1 MLTREEEL
9 AWDILSTA
17 DDIDFIE
24 YRKTRKNTW
33 LTRERKILHVSDMD
47 TDHIVSCI
55 NMLERA
61 GQQDTLSYEGLTEEV
76 NRRLVEFM
84 KEQNETTSI

>member
-1 MLTREEEL
+1 MMTPEQEL

-17 DDIDFIE
+17 DDIDFID

-47 TDHIVSCI
+47 TDHIISCI

-61 GQQDTLSYEGLTEEV
+61 GQQDTLSYQGLTQELTCRYGEV
-76 NRRLVEFM
+76 DDT
-84 KEQNETTSI
+84 QI